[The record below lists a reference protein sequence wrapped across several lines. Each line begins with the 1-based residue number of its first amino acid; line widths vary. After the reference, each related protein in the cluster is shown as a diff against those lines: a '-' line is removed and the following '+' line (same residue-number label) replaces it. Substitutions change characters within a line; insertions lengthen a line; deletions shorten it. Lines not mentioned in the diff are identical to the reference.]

1 MPHEVVARLR
11 GDRKHSPSL
20 PLCPLLDDRLGSSHN
35 QLMASRKSHHALSS
49 GRLD

>member
-1 MPHEVVARLR
+1 MPHGVVGRLR
-11 GDRKHSPSL
+11 RDIKHSPSV

-35 QLMASRKSHHALSS
+35 QLMASRKSHRALSS